1 MFKTYMRLLGFVS
14 PISKYAVPYFF
25 YALLYALFNTLTYA
39 MILPIMNTLF
49 DDKNS
54 YVFQPVYD
62 FPMHGLSF
70 SDIDASQMLSY
81 VYTQLFGTNFT
92 MSKMLLLLAC
102 GTIVMNLLSNFF
114 RYMSAW
120 TVENM
125 RVRSLQRMRNDLFN
139 KIMGMNAGYFSDQR
153 KGDLMSRITQD
164 VMVVQYCITNT
175 LQVAFRD
182 PLLIIGYVIYMLLVS
197 WQLSLFAILFLPVV
211 ALIIG
216 RIVKKLRHPALKGQE
231 RMGDMVSVLD
241 ESLSGIKVIKS
252 YNATDYIRRKFSEF
266 NAEFSRLMLSMARR
280 QQLASP
286 MSEFL
291 GLTAVAVL
299 IVFGGSLVMNGSLS
313 AGGFI
318 AVFSQI
324 TRPVRSFIDQFANIN
339 QGIAAGER
347 IFDVLDSEPE
357 IQDKPDAKTLD
368 GLHEKIEF
376 RNVHFS
382 YDGSREVIDGISFDI
397 RRGETVAL
405 VGPSG
410 GGKSTLSELI
420 PRFYDTTGGD
430 ILIDGVSIRDYTQ
443 ESLRAHMSIVAQD
456 TVLFNDTIENNIAM
470 GRRGATHEEI
480 VAAAKIA
487 NAHDFIM
494 ECPSGYDTN
503 IGDRGAKLSG
513 GQRQR
518 VAIGRT
524 LVAEPSVFLLDE
536 PLSNL
541 DAALRVQMR
550 IEISRL
556 HKRLGRTMIYVTH
569 DQVEAM
575 TLADKIVVLD
585 AGRVAQVGKPLEL
598 YHYPADRFVAGFI
611 GSPKMNFL
619 PVKVTAT
626 AIDQVQVE
634 LPNRQQ
640 IWLPVDSANVQAG
653 ANMSLGIRPEHLL
666 PSDIAD
672 VTLEGEVQVV
682 EQLGHETQIHIQ
694 IPAIRQNLVYRQ
706 NDVVLVEEG
715 ATFAI
720 GLPPE
725 RCHLFREDGTACRRL
740 HKEPGV

>member
-313 AGGFI
+313 AGGFVGFI

-456 TVLFNDTIENNIAM
+456 TVLFNDTIENNIRIAK
-470 GRRGATHEEI
+470 RDATREE
-480 VAAAKIA
+480 VKAACKKAA
-487 NAHDFIM
+487 LDGFIRSL
-494 ECPSGYDTN
+494 PKGYDTPV
-503 IGDRGAKLSG
+503 GELGGTLSG
-513 GQRQR
+513 EHG
-518 VAIGRT
+518 IGTAKQKWLEKETSRGT
-524 LVAEPSVFLLDE
+524 IGYSRR
-536 PLSNL
+536 
-541 DAALRVQMR
+541 LR
-550 IEISRL
+550 
-556 HKRLGRTMIYVTH
+556 K
-569 DQVEAM
+569 
-575 TLADKIVVLD
+575 
-585 AGRVAQVGKPLEL
+585 
-598 YHYPADRFVAGFI
+598 
-611 GSPKMNFL
+611 
-619 PVKVTAT
+619 
-626 AIDQVQVE
+626 AIDPKG
-634 LPNRQQ
+634 LFN
-640 IWLPVDSANVQAG
+640 
-653 ANMSLGIRPEHLL
+653 
-666 PSDIAD
+666 PSK
-672 VTLEGEVQVV
+672 
-682 EQLGHETQIHIQ
+682 
-694 IPAIRQNLVYRQ
+694 LV
-706 NDVVLVEEG
+706 
-715 ATFAI
+715 
-720 GLPPE
+720 
-725 RCHLFREDGTACRRL
+725 
-740 HKEPGV
+740 GV

>member
-291 GLTAVAVL
+291 GLTAV
-299 IVFGGSLVMNGSLS
+299 
-313 AGGFI
+313 
-318 AVFSQI
+318 
-324 TRPVRSFIDQFANIN
+324 RS
-339 QGIAAGER
+339 
-347 IFDVLDSEPE
+347 S
-357 IQDKPDAKTLD
+357 
-368 GLHEKIEF
+368 
-376 RNVHFS
+376 
-382 YDGSREVIDGISFDI
+382 
-397 RRGETVAL
+397 
-405 VGPSG
+405 
-410 GGKSTLSELI
+410 
-420 PRFYDTTGGD
+420 
-430 ILIDGVSIRDYTQ
+430 
-443 ESLRAHMSIVAQD
+443 
-456 TVLFNDTIENNIAM
+456 
-470 GRRGATHEEI
+470 
-480 VAAAKIA
+480 
-487 NAHDFIM
+487 
-494 ECPSGYDTN
+494 
-503 IGDRGAKLSG
+503 
-513 GQRQR
+513 
-518 VAIGRT
+518 
-524 LVAEPSVFLLDE
+524 
-536 PLSNL
+536 
-541 DAALRVQMR
+541 
-550 IEISRL
+550 
-556 HKRLGRTMIYVTH
+556 
-569 DQVEAM
+569 
-575 TLADKIVVLD
+575 
-585 AGRVAQVGKPLEL
+585 
-598 YHYPADRFVAGFI
+598 
-611 GSPKMNFL
+611 
-619 PVKVTAT
+619 
-626 AIDQVQVE
+626 
-634 LPNRQQ
+634 
-640 IWLPVDSANVQAG
+640 
-653 ANMSLGIRPEHLL
+653 
-666 PSDIAD
+666 
-672 VTLEGEVQVV
+672 
-682 EQLGHETQIHIQ
+682 
-694 IPAIRQNLVYRQ
+694 
-706 NDVVLVEEG
+706 
-715 ATFAI
+715 
-720 GLPPE
+720 
-725 RCHLFREDGTACRRL
+725 
-740 HKEPGV
+740 

>member
-313 AGGFI
+313 AGGFVGFI

-347 IFDVLDSEPE
+347 IFSVIDTKPE
-357 IQDKPDAKTLD
+357 IEDKPDARELT
-368 GLHEKIEF
+368 GLKDKIEF

-382 YDGSREVIDGISFDI
+382 YDGSREVIDGISFEI
-397 RRGETVAL
+397 RRGQTVAL

-410 GGKSTLSELI
+410 GGKSTLSELL
-420 PRFYDTTGGD
+420 PRFYDPTSGE
-430 ILIDGVSIRDYTQ
+430 ILIDGISLRDYTQ
-443 ESLRAHMSIVAQD
+443 ESVRAHMSVVAQD
-456 TVLFNDTIENNIAM
+456 TVLFNDTIENNIGM
-470 GRRGATHEEI
+470 GKRGATHEE
-480 VAAAKIA
+480 VVEAAKVA
-487 NAHDFIM
+487 NADCFIR
-494 ECPSGYDTN
+494 ECTDGYGTN
-503 IGDRGAKLSG
+503 IGDRGVKLSG

-518 VAIGRT
+518 LSIARAVLKNPDILILDEVTSALDTESEKLVQDALNNLLKGRT
-524 LVAEPSVFLLDE
+524 SVVIAHR
-536 PLSNL
+536 LSTIHN
-541 DAALRVQMR
+541 
-550 IEISRL
+550 
-556 HKRLGRTMIYVTH
+556 
-569 DQVEAM
+569 
-575 TLADKIVVLD
+575 ADLIVVVD
-585 AGRVAQVGKPLEL
+585 HGRIAEQGTHNEL
-598 YHYPADRFVAGFI
+598 MER
-611 GSPKMNFL
+611 N
-619 PVKVTAT
+619 
-626 AIDQVQVE
+626 
-634 LPNRQQ
+634 
-640 IWLPVDSANVQAG
+640 
-653 ANMSLGIRPEHLL
+653 GIYAKLIEMQ
-666 PSDIAD
+666 SFD
-672 VTLEGEVQVV
+672 
-682 EQLGHETQIHIQ
+682 
-694 IPAIRQNLVYRQ
+694 
-706 NDVVLVEEG
+706 
-715 ATFAI
+715 
-720 GLPPE
+720 
-725 RCHLFREDGTACRRL
+725 
-740 HKEPGV
+740 

>member
-313 AGGFI
+313 AGGFVGFI

-443 ESLRAHMSIVAQD
+443 ESLRAHHEHRCARYRAVQRHHRKQHRHGTPGSDA
-456 TVLFNDTIENNIAM
+456 
-470 GRRGATHEEI
+470 RR
-480 VAAAKIA
+480 
-487 NAHDFIM
+487 
-494 ECPSGYDTN
+494 
-503 IGDRGAKLSG
+503 DRRC
-513 GQRQR
+513 GQNRQR
-518 VAIGRT
+518 
-524 LVAEPSVFLLDE
+524 P
-536 PLSNL
+536 
-541 DAALRVQMR
+541 
-550 IEISRL
+550 RL
-556 HKRLGRTMIYVTH
+556 HHGVSVGLRHQHRRPGRQTLGRSAPAPEHRPSRTQESRNPDPRRSDFGPRHRERKTC
-569 DQVEAM
+569 
-575 TLADKIVVLD
+575 
-585 AGRVAQVGKPLEL
+585 AGRP
-598 YHYPADRFVAGFI
+598 
-611 GSPKMNFL
+611 
-619 PVKVTAT
+619 
-626 AIDQVQVE
+626 
-634 LPNRQQ
+634 
-640 IWLPVDSANVQAG
+640 
-653 ANMSLGIRPEHLL
+653 
-666 PSDIAD
+666 
-672 VTLEGEVQVV
+672 
-682 EQLGHETQIHIQ
+682 
-694 IPAIRQNLVYRQ
+694 
-706 NDVVLVEEG
+706 
-715 ATFAI
+715 
-720 GLPPE
+720 
-725 RCHLFREDGTACRRL
+725 
-740 HKEPGV
+740 